1 MSDNLDSIM
10 RRVQKLLAIAQDGRK
25 VDVNVRGVTGSAA
38 AAMLN

>member
-10 RRVQKLLAIAQDGRK
+10 RRVQKLLAIAQDDRA
-25 VDVNVRGVTGSAA
+25 NPNEAAAA